1 MQNYVCCNLS
11 MIFGQ
16 TTGGRWNDRLCN
28 RPTHK
33 PT

>member
-1 MQNYVCCNLS
+1 